1 MGVIQNSFN
10 QLLGITAG
18 AVSMG
23 EHIKEQKIANKT
35 TALNQFD
42 VYQNQKEAYMAE
54 ANSLKEEQG
63 AIDEKVAKNNQSLD
77 KLYNKVEEQGYIKP
91 GQSRYVSALEKSYN
105 SLAEQQELV
114 RQRNTT
120 LQDRVKF
127 LNEKGSNIKSL
138 LKKADIQ
145 TLKVEDIKQNEIKPN
160 RDLSSFK
167 VGGKK

>member
-1 MGVIQNSFN
+1 MGAIQNNFN
-10 QLLGITAG
+10 QLLAMTAG
-18 AVSMG
+18 AVGMA
-23 EHIKEQKIANKT
+23 EHIKGQKIANKT

-54 ANSLKEEQG
+54 ANSLKEEQS

-120 LQDRVKF
+120 LKERVKF
-127 LNEKGSNIKSL
+127 LNEKGSNIKAL
-138 LKKADIQ
+138 LKKADIKS
-145 TLKVEDIKQNEIKPN
+145 LEVGDIKQNEIKPN
-160 RDLSSFK
+160 KDLSSFK